1 MIVSVYCAW
10 SCACLFCMY
19 NLVFN
24 VHGENGG
31 HTKHWESDKHVGSN
45 SFQKISKAKVHFR
58 RLYLC
63 PTIFTWLSLLVRNFL
78 LYINQYMVS
87 TPFYKARSTTSEL
100 PLWIACPNCMLY
112 MSKFSEIYASFSS
125 SSLFFLPSFLL
136 LRFLQGW
143 SLYGRGSM
151 SHQWPEVDKTGR
163 KNTNTTNIKSYLE
176 GWWCIPVQKPK
187 ERKKTI
193 LRHFVISIGYAHMAY
208 FHHTNLVF
216 SFYILSLDNYEGC

>member
-1 MIVSVYCAW
+1 MASSGAEEGGHLLKHWAITLRLIVSVYCAW

-24 VHGENGG
+24 VYGENGG

-100 PLWIACPNCMLY
+100 PIWIACPNCMLY
-112 MSKFSEIYASFSS
+112 MSKFSEIYANFSS
-125 SSLFFLPSFLL
+125 SSLFFLPSFLS
-136 LRFLQGW
+136 F
-143 SLYGRGSM
+143 
-151 SHQWPEVDKTGR
+151 EVPPR
-163 KNTNTTNIKSYLE
+163 
-176 GWWCIPVQKPK
+176 
-187 ERKKTI
+187 
-193 LRHFVISIGYAHMAY
+193 
-208 FHHTNLVF
+208 
-216 SFYILSLDNYEGC
+216 LSSVWAW